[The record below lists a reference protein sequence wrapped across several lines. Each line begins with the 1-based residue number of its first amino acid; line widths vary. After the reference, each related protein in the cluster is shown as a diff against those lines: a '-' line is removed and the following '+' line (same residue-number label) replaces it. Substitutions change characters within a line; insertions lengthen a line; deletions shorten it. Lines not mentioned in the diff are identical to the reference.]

1 MRADCPQVSD
11 VEKVLTSLG
20 VDFSSI
26 DIDAER
32 LGAIAQWGLDVG
44 YPVFKVESAD
54 STRYFSPHEC
64 YGQGILSLKC
74 GYVSIT
80 SVTVGL
86 TATDTTG
93 TVLTVNQDYWL
104 EPLGGDGP
112 YHYLRFWSLPAGEI
126 RSIKVIGK
134 RGYSTDGIPDD
145 VWLAVCKKA
154 AAMAISNTLMG
165 VTSSITQGPVS
176 IGTGGSGGGITSAL
190 ENEYKTVVG
199 SGRYVRPSFG
209 SA

>member
-1 MRADCPQVSD
+1 MRDAWPKVED

-26 DIDAER
+26 DVDAER
-32 LGAIAQWGLDVG
+32 LGAIAQFGIDTG
-44 YPVFKVESAD
+44 YPVFMVEASD

-64 YGQGILSLKC
+64 YGRGLLSLKC

-80 SVTVGL
+80 SVTTGL
-86 TATDTTG
+86 SATELTG

-134 RGYSTDGIPDD
+134 RGYSTEGVPDD
-145 VWLAVCKKA
+145 VWVAVAKKA
-154 AAMAISNTLMG
+154 AARCISNTLMAAA
-165 VTSSITQGPVS
+165 SSITQGPVS
-176 IGTGGSGGGITSAL
+176 IGTGGTGGGIASAL
-190 ENEYKTVVG
+190 ETEYKAVVG
-199 SGRYVRPSFG
+199 RYSRPAFG